1 MSINLQKKK
10 ELVADLEG
18 SLKDAKSVVFVK
30 FDGLKVSDVNNL
42 RRTLQKQDVG
52 YKVSKKTLLKRALES
67 AKVSGEL
74 PEMPGQVA
82 IAYGVDLLT
91 PAREVFSFE
100 KNHKENISIVG
111 GIFDGKYM
119 NATEMISV
127 ANIPSLQTL
136 RGMFVNLINSP
147 IQRLVI
153 GLNQIADKKA

>member
-82 IAYGVDLLT
+82 IAYGVDLFT